1 MDNYTLS
8 TCPFCGELPRMD
20 TEGFTRIVCRCGIT
34 MSDGNRSQIKLAD
47 KWNNNQITA
56 LEKKLLK
63 LTKDAK
69 DCCHE
74 EMQTELHD
82 RMQTISRN

>member
-1 MDNYTLS
+1 
-8 TCPFCGELPRMD
+8 
-20 TEGFTRIVCRCGIT
+20 